1 MIFLIPCTIQSNPY
15 YNTLLDRVTQEIK
28 SDRGI
33 RLRTNRSIQV
43 EGAFGGGGL
52 KDDYL
57 YHRIQRRGKE
67 NVWKELLVVAMG
79 FNLRKLH
86 ARLHNGRM
94 HKRFLDKDPKTA

>member
-1 MIFLIPCTIQSNPY
+1 MKIN
-15 YNTLLDRVTQEIK
+15 
-28 SDRGI
+28 RGI
-33 RLRTNRSIQV
+33 RLRINRSIQV
-43 EGAFGGGGL
+43 EGAFGVL

-86 ARLHNGRM
+86 ARLHNGRI
-94 HKRFLDKDPKTA
+94 HTRFLDKDRETA